1 MKSEFEIAI
10 TQLSADRNLE
20 PEVILGA
27 IEEALVSAYKRNY
40 GSSQNV
46 NVTIHPR
53 TGRAQVFIKKA
64 VVKEVEDE
72 SNEISLAEAKTHDP
86 EAEIGDFIDI
96 EVRPR
101 NFGRIAA
108 QTAKQ
113 VITQRIRDAERD
125 SVYLEYADRVGDVVN
140 AVVRNVDSRSRNV
153 VLGLGKAEALL
164 PRSEQIS
171 REQYRLNQRLRVYI
185 LDVERGG
192 SGPQIIVSRAHPQ
205 LLRRL
210 FELEVPEVFS
220 GAVEIKAIAREPG
233 NRSKVAVTATQEGVD
248 PVGSCVGMRGVRIRN
263 IVNELS
269 GEKID
274 VVAWDA
280 DTKTFIANALSP
292 ASVTD
297 VYLDEEERTA
307 QVVVP
312 DRALSLAI
320 GKEGQNAR
328 LAAKLTGWRIDIKSE
343 TEAAE
348 KAERLAA
355 EREKAKQREKELEEA
370 RKAANQLLARAEASL
385 DEEGEAP
392 EEAQEESA
400 EPTEVKEDE
409 EEKALEEADS
419 TVEQTPSEETSS
431 EASEEVTEKIE
442 EAASEGEKEVKE
454 SVPEKTA
461 STAETEEVQEAIS
474 EAAPKE
480 RDAEVEATPSTA
492 KSVEPQEDEQ
502 GETETDAEEETTETS
517 NFKRTRIKD
526 QETEFT
532 EQELE
537 EGDSKRTG
545 RRLEYDEDLGRVV
558 SRKRRKS
565 NRRNWEEEW
574 EKDLP

>member
-40 GSSQNV
+40 GSGQNV
-46 NVTIHPR
+46 DVTIHPR
-53 TGRAQVFIKKA
+53 TGRAQVFIKK
-64 VVKEVEDE
+64 VVVEEVEDE
-72 SNEISLAEAKTHDP
+72 SNEISLAEARAHDP
-86 EAEIGDFIDI
+86 DAEIGDFIDI
-96 EVRPR
+96 EVKPR

-125 SVYLEYADRVGDVVN
+125 SVYLEYADRVGEVVN

-210 FELEVPEVFS
+210 FELEVPEVFN

-233 NRSKVAVTATQEGVD
+233 NRSKVAVTATQQGVD

-307 QVVVP
+307 EVVVP

-348 KAERLAA
+348 EAERLAA
-355 EREKAKQREKELEEA
+355 KRERAKQREKELEEA
-370 RKAANQLLARAEASL
+370 REAASQLLAQAEASL
-385 DEEGEAP
+385 EE
-392 EEAQEESA
+392 EEAALEGTEEESP
-400 EPTEVKEDE
+400 EPTEATEEEEALDEAEDSSAEQEPSEEASEETMKETENQVSEDE
-409 EEKALEEADS
+409 EETKEPA
-419 TVEQTPSEETSS
+419 PEETTSGGDAEQDQES
-431 EASEEVTEKIE
+431 ASETS
-442 EAASEGEKEVKE
+442 A
-454 SVPEKTA
+454 
-461 STAETEEVQEAIS
+461 
-474 EAAPKE
+474 KE
-480 RDAEVEATPSTA
+480 REAEETPSTA
-492 KSVEPQEDEQ
+492 KEPAETQEDKR
-502 GETETDAEEETTETS
+502 AEKEANAE
-517 NFKRTRIKD
+517 
-526 QETEFT
+526 
-532 EQELE
+532 
-537 EGDSKRTG
+537 
-545 RRLEYDEDLGRVV
+545 DEAIEA
-558 SRKRRKS
+558 SAS
-565 NRRNWEEEW
+565 
-574 EKDLP
+574 

>member
-40 GSSQNV
+40 GSGQNV

-53 TGRAQVFIKKA
+53 TGRAQVFINKA
-64 VVKEVEDE
+64 VVEEVEDE
-72 SNEISLAEAKTHDP
+72 SNEISLEEAKTHDAG
-86 EAEIGDFIDI
+86 AEIGDFIDI

-125 SVYLEYADRVGDVVN
+125 SVYLEYADRVGEVVN
-140 AVVRNVDSRSRNV
+140 AVVRNMDSRSRNI

-280 DTKTFIANALSP
+280 DTKIFIANALSP
-292 ASVTD
+292 ATVTD
-297 VYLDEEERTA
+297 VYLNEEERTA
-307 QVVVP
+307 RVVVP
-312 DRALSLAI
+312 DKALSLAI

-343 TEAAE
+343 AEAAE
-348 KAERLAA
+348 EAERLAA
-355 EREKAKQREKELEEA
+355 EREKAKQREKELKEA
-370 RKAANQLLARAEASL
+370 RKAANELLARAEASL
-385 DEEGEAP
+385 EEEEEGAEETEEESPEPMEAKDDEEKVQEGKDSTAEQEPP
-392 EEAQEESA
+392 EEISEQSKEEMEEEDSEGKVTESA
-400 EPTEVKEDE
+400 T
-409 EEKALEEADS
+409 
-419 TVEQTPSEETSS
+419 EETS
-431 EASEEVTEKIE
+431 ETQENERE
-442 EAASEGEKEVKE
+442 EKE
-454 SVPEKTA
+454 A
-461 STAETEEVQEAIS
+461 NA
-474 EAAPKE
+474 
-480 RDAEVEATPSTA
+480 
-492 KSVEPQEDEQ
+492 EDETI
-502 GETETDAEEETTETS
+502 EVSA
-517 NFKRTRIKD
+517 FKEAQIKD
-526 QETEFT
+526 KEIEFG
-532 EQELE
+532 EQDFE
-537 EGDSKRTG
+537 EGDIKRTG
-545 RRLEYDEDLGRVV
+545 RRLEYNEGLGRIV
-558 SRKRRKS
+558 SRKRRKPS
-565 NRRNWEEEW
+565 RRNLEGEWEE
-574 EKDLP
+574 DLP